1 MAAGKNLTTIA
12 ATILLL
18 HGTPAPAQTSWTT
31 FGFDHERT
39 GYNPG
44 ETTLSPGNVGE
55 LTAKWNVDLGGT
67 ITAQPV
73 LAGNLVYAAT
83 GLGKVYALD
92 ASTGTAVWSVQLGTT
107 SVDCGDFDQNTV
119 GVIGAPTIDRRTTG
133 SLWCQA
139 MICCTP
145 STLAPVTSRR
155 ITRCS

>member
-1 MAAGKNLTTIA
+1 MVKAIVLILT
-12 ATILLL
+12 LLC
-18 HGTPAPAQTSWTT
+18 GTPVFAQTNWAT
-31 FGFDHERT
+31 FGYDHERT
-39 GYNPG
+39 GYNPQ
-44 ETTLSPGNVGE
+44 ESTLSVANVAG
-55 LTAKWNVDLGGT
+55 LTSKWSTDLGAT

-83 GLGKVYALD
+83 GLGKVYALN
-92 ASTGTAVWSVQLGTT
+92 ASTGTAIWSVQLGTT